1 MKQGG
6 VTSERIRIKIWHIL
20 FHPLL
25 LVNFLGK
32 KLVPTL
38 FSFAATD
45 HRGFS
50 SLAAFSGTIPTFK
63 KKNESDI
70 LKQNLVLNQLAPTSN
85 PKMKNQ
91 KARAPFPNC
100 FFISRPFN
108 LKFFLFSGKF
118 WTVEKFLPSRS
129 EAKKKVAGLDKKC
142 LFGL

>member
-1 MKQGG
+1 MAGNRAASQVKGSESKSDIFFFTHYCWS
-6 VTSERIRIKIWHIL
+6 TSLEKNWFQHFSVLQLQITEGFQVWLL
-20 FHPLL
+20 F
-25 LVNFLGK
+25 
-32 KLVPTL
+32 LVPYL
-38 FSFAATD
+38 
-45 HRGFS
+45 H
-50 SLAAFSGTIPTFK
+50 LK

-129 EAKKKVAGLDKKC
+129 EAKK
-142 LFGL
+142 